1 LLPQA
6 SDIFL
11 LVKMVMER
19 NFDPLIV
26 FSFSKRECEALASSL
41 GALDLTT
48 PEEKALVE
56 GTFGAAIAVLGPEDQ
71 KLPQIANLLPLLRRG
86 IGVHHSGLLPILK
99 ELVELMFQ
107 VGGARGGISKVNVG
121 HQHLAST

>member
-1 LLPQA
+1 
-6 SDIFL
+6 L

-41 GALDLTT
+41 AALDLTT

-56 GTFGAAIAVLGPEDQ
+56 GTFSAAIAVLGAEDQ

-107 VGGARGGISKVNVG
+107 VGRE
-121 HQHLAST
+121 